1 MDEFTKKRLLKENKK
16 KGIIG
21 ISVAQTQPKFGM
33 KPEEF
38 NRMIMA
44 SSNPFSIL
52 NEMFSQ
58 DAINKAKEEM
68 SASDESLFESRLSP
82 EHQKE
87 IESTAAEIASKLGQ
101 LLGKPVDTESI
112 IALAEKSVR
121 EILNEKQN

>member
-1 MDEFTKKRLLKENKK
+1 MDEFTKKRLEKENKK
-16 KGIIG
+16 KGIMG
-21 ISVAQTQPKFGM
+21 ISVLQTQPKFGM

-38 NRMIMA
+38 DKMIQ
-44 SSNPFSIL
+44 SSLDPFAIL
-52 NEMFSQ
+52 GEMFSQ

-87 IESTAAEIASKLGQ
+87 IETTAAEIASKVGH
-101 LLGKPVDTESI
+101 LLGRPVDTESI